1 MLLIE
6 RELEASRE
14 FYFDKYD
21 GVDLP
26 RLSLRNVALAEAM
39 VANNS
44 SYMLSKSKGGVSG
57 AGAGSD
63 FWLGLMR
70 KFLKEGEDPSGFTYE
85 QVVEGAVKAIDKEN
99 STHLNADG
107 VGRAELCE
115 RLLDFGRGVLL
126 SCLENPMETE
136 YRLIDEL
143 SKATNPPEP
152 KRSRRNLSFASK
164 FCHYACLAFFKD
176 KEAQDNYP
184 VYDNIVKGAL
194 PKYIAY
200 FGLNR
205 RSQAALSDYQTYRKC
220 VAEIIAHADEPIS
233 RNGFDHLV
241 WYYFKG
247 RQ

>member
-57 AGAGSD
+57 GGAGSD
-63 FWLGLMR
+63 FWLDLMR
-70 KFLKEGEDPSGFTYE
+70 EFPGEGEDPSGYTYE
-85 QVVEGAVKAIDKEN
+85 QVVEGAVKAIDREN

-107 VGRAELCE
+107 VGREELCR
-115 RLLDFGRGVLL
+115 RLSKLDRDVLFGYLKDPKG
-126 SCLENPMETE
+126 TD
-136 YRLIDEL
+136 YRLIDIL
-143 SKATNPPEP
+143 SEQTNAPVRP
-152 KRSRRNLSFASK
+152 RRNLSFASK
-164 FCHYACLAFFKD
+164 FCRYACLAFFRG
-176 KEAQDNYP
+176 EEIQDNYP

-205 RSQAALSDYQTYRKC
+205 RSQATLSDYRAYREC
-220 VAEIIAHADEPIS
+220 VDEIIAHADEPIS

>member
-1 MLLIE
+1 MLLIG

-14 FYFDKYD
+14 FCFDKYD

-44 SYMLSKSKGGVSG
+44 SYMLSQSKGGVSG
-57 AGAGSD
+57 DGAGSD
-63 FWLGLMR
+63 FWLDLMR
-70 KFLKEGEDPSGFTYE
+70 EFLKEGEDPSGFTYE
-85 QVVEGAVKAIDKEN
+85 QVVEGAVKAIDREN

-107 VGRAELCE
+107 VGREELCR
-115 RLLDFGRGVLL
+115 RLLKLDRDALL
-126 SCLENPMETE
+126 GYLENPEETD
-136 YRLIDEL
+136 YRLIDIL
-143 SKATNPPEP
+143 SEQTNAPVRP
-152 KRSRRNLSFASK
+152 RRNLSFASK
-164 FCHYACLAFFKD
+164 FCHYACLAFFKG

-200 FGLNR
+200 FSLNR
-205 RSQAALSDYQTYRKC
+205 RSQAALSDYQTYREC